1 MYCDDG
7 AHDHMDIKLLAPTMT
22 FMGICVSIIL
32 WNLNQKRK
40 ALSFAIL
47 WNRPLLNLKGVAREQ
62 MDIFFK
68 GKQVAEADL
77 IVVRVFNSGHLPIH
91 TGDYQTALTLELEPG
106 ASILDA
112 NVIETLPANL
122 EERLKI
128 KSDESPLI
136 ESIEESK
143 ILLRPILLN
152 EGDSF
157 TLQMLVL
164 NAYGKVKVTGHV
176 LGVNNV
182 KVFKDSQLVPIV
194 LTQVGV
200 VIMALA
206 MLTVE
211 PRDIIA
217 LAFEH
222 ILPFILLFLLGYV
235 LLSAGIYWPRK
246 NFRNLA

>member
-1 MYCDDG
+1 
-7 AHDHMDIKLLAPTMT
+7 MDIKLLAPALT
-22 FMGICVSIIL
+22 FIGICVSIIL

-47 WNRPLLNLKGVAREQ
+47 WNRPLLNLKGVTREQ

-68 GKQVAEADL
+68 GKQVSEADL
-77 IVVRVFNSGHLPIH
+77 IVVRVFNSGHLPIN
-91 TGDYQTALTLELEPG
+91 TGDYQTALALELEPG
-106 ASILDA
+106 ATILDA

-136 ESIEESK
+136 EAIEESK

-152 EGDSF
+152 AGDSF

-176 LGVNNV
+176 LGVHSV
-182 KVFKDSQLVPIV
+182 SAYKSSRLVPIT
-194 LTQVGV
+194 LTQIGV
-200 VIMALA
+200 LVMAFA
-206 MLTVE
+206 MLAVE
-211 PRDIIA
+211 PKDIIA

-222 ILPFILLFLLGYV
+222 VLPFILLFLLGYV

>member
-1 MYCDDG
+1 
-7 AHDHMDIKLLAPTMT
+7 MDIKLLPPTMT
-22 FMGICVSIIL
+22 FIGICVSIIL
-32 WNLNQKRK
+32 WNLNQKKK
-40 ALSFAIL
+40 ALSYAVL

-68 GKQVAEADL
+68 GKQVSEADL
-77 IVVRVFNSGHLPIH
+77 IVVRIFNSGHLPVN
-91 TGDYQTALTLELEPG
+91 TGDYQTPLALELEPG

-128 KSDESPLI
+128 KTAESPLI
-136 ESIEESK
+136 ESMDESK

-164 NAYGKVKVTGHV
+164 NAYGKVKVSGHV
-176 LGVNNV
+176 LGVSSI
-182 KVFKDSQLVPIV
+182 KSFRDSRMVSIA

-200 VIMALA
+200 VVMAFA

-211 PRDIIA
+211 PKDIIA

-246 NFRNLA
+246 NFRNTA

>member
-1 MYCDDG
+1 
-7 AHDHMDIKLLAPTMT
+7 MDLKLLAPTMT
-22 FMGICVSIIL
+22 FIGICVSIIL

-68 GKQVAEADL
+68 GKQVSEADL
-77 IVVRVFNSGHLPIH
+77 IVVRIFNSGHLPIH
-91 TGDYQTALTLELEPG
+91 AKDYQTALVVELEPG
-106 ASILDA
+106 ATILDA

-122 EERLKI
+122 EERLKV

-136 ESIEESK
+136 ETIEESK
-143 ILLRPILLN
+143 ILLRPVLLN
-152 EGDSF
+152 ADDSF

-176 LGVNNV
+176 LGIKNV
-182 KVFKDSQLVPIV
+182 KAYKTSRVVPIT
-194 LTQVGV
+194 LTQAGV
-200 VIMALA
+200 LVMAFA
-206 MLTVE
+206 MLAVE
-211 PRDIIA
+211 PRDIVA

-246 NFRNLA
+246 NFRNMA

>member
-1 MYCDDG
+1 
-7 AHDHMDIKLLAPTMT
+7 MDIRLLAPTLT
-22 FMGICVSIIL
+22 FIGICVSIIL

-68 GKQVAEADL
+68 GKQVSEADL
-77 IVVRVFNSGHLPIH
+77 IVVRVFNSGHLPIN
-91 TGDYQTALTLELEPG
+91 TGDYQTALALELEPG
-106 ASILDA
+106 ATILDA
-112 NVIETLPANL
+112 TVIETLPANL

-143 ILLRPILLN
+143 IFLRPILLN

-164 NAYGKVKVTGHV
+164 NAYGKIKVTGHV
-176 LGVNNV
+176 LGVRNV
-182 KVFKDSQLVPIV
+182 NAYKSSRLVPIT
-194 LTQVGV
+194 LTQIGV
-200 VIMALA
+200 FVMGFA

-211 PRDIIA
+211 PKDIMA

-222 ILPFILLFLLGYV
+222 VLPFILLFLLGYV